1 MEFICCIVSEQI
13 LFCNF
18 ITFFCSSH
26 ISDQVDFKAFLHV
39 CHTLQYPR
47 AHAEDQPTS
56 RSNSDPG
63 QTYIQVK
70 LTFGWS
76 SSHPGGLAHIQV

>member
-39 CHTLQYPR
+39 CHTLQYPH
-47 AHAEDQPTS
+47 AHAATS
-56 RSNSDPG
+56 PHPGLTDPG
-63 QTYIQVK
+63 LTLTQV
-70 LTFGWS
+70 
-76 SSHPGGLAHIQV
+76 